1 MNKRKVLDEV
11 PIDYL
16 IKLKDNFN
24 NNKPK
29 TNKKIKIFDEVMT
42 EIDEAIY
49 RKLDLNFD
57 NLLKKYQTYFIDIC
71 IKNGYLNEEILK
83 DEEEDKIT

>member
-1 MNKRKVLDEV
+1 MSKRKALDEG

-71 IKNGYLNEEILK
+71 TNNGYLNKEDL
-83 DEEEDKIT
+83 DEEDQIT